1 MNQIDRHDQPVL
13 NTPATPSSNPAQPAN
28 EDNPAAGELYRLIN
42 RKPKHTVFYMAGV
55 ATVFILATAAAY
67 LWGLYGDTVLE
78 RPATTWMPV
87 LIAAIV
93 PTLLIWALAYMS
105 WRTQHL
111 HMMSDALARTALRLT
126 EPEELAEERISAMAS
141 TIRTQLEKMNTG
153 LQEVF
158 TQTQTLDDMFSERL
172 DSVDRSALRAELRAR
187 EIGDALTRNRA
198 TIDEIS
204 GKLGQESDTISRA
217 VRTQTDEVRSV
228 TRKAEEVM
236 NANLERLRK
245 QTETLSRI
253 TETAAAGADNTTV
266 MLDRQSSRL
275 EVVANA
281 ALNKADALSQRY
293 ENQRENLVAASQS
306 LETERL
312 HLETTFERQRA
323 TIETTSAELAART
336 ADINASVSTL
346 STELGHAMDAAA
358 KRTNELGKTFQSE
371 AQRMGLAAK
380 DAGINIED
388 SLRSASDRVKS
399 VSNELK
405 ANAADITKQS
415 EKAAREMG
423 ELTGKTQVEITHLAD
438 TVRKESEAIE
448 GNIRHA
454 TGALKATF
462 TSETELFNTAIN
474 QQTSTLASMLR
485 DQMDLLA
492 KDLTTSSEE
501 INLAVLQAADAI
513 QAEVTHRTDDIRGTV
528 QSTSSDLEG
537 VGEKLNNVMFRIGGA
552 ARDATRTLQSASEDL
567 ETRMQTLPNEAAE
580 GAQALQTVLE
590 EQITTL
596 ASIAEIVVRHSRTF
610 DKNAPNAPLA
620 PSLENAARTYVP
632 AAPQMAAPRT
642 SVARPPQ
649 MPTETKSKKAGGKW
663 ALSDLLTAARKS
675 EGPATEKP
683 LDEQE
688 FNRTALHIIETLQS
702 LAVDLDRALEQS
714 PPAELWQRYQ
724 QGERNVFAR
733 RLYNLQGRELYDTIA
748 ERFSREPEF
757 RDDVQRF
764 IRLFEKL
771 MLHAS
776 ERDRDNILVETYL
789 TSDTGKVYLMLA
801 QASGHLS

>member
-1 MNQIDRHDQPVL
+1 MNQIDRRDQPVL
-13 NTPATPSSNPAQPAN
+13 NTLPAPSSDRAQPAN

-42 RKPKHTVFYMAGV
+42 RKPTRTIFHMAAV

-67 LWGLYGDTVLE
+67 LWGLYGETVLE

-87 LIAAIV
+87 IIGALV
-93 PTLLIWALAYMS
+93 PTFLIWALAYMS

-111 HMMSDALARTALRLT
+111 HMMSDALARAALRLT
-126 EPEELAEERISAMAS
+126 EPEELAEERISAMSS
-141 TIRTQLEKMNTG
+141 TIRIQIEKMNAG

-158 TQTQTLDDMFSERL
+158 EQTQTLDDMFSKRL

-245 QTETLSRI
+245 QTEALSRI

-275 EVVANA
+275 EVVASA

-306 LETERL
+306 LENERQ

-346 STELGHAMDAAA
+346 STELSHAMEAAA
-358 KRTNELGKTFQSE
+358 KRTTELGKTFQSE
-371 AQRMGLAAK
+371 AERIGLAAK
-380 DAGINIED
+380 GAGINIED
-388 SLRSASDRVKS
+388 TLRSASDRVKS
-399 VSNELK
+399 VATELK
-405 ANAADITKQS
+405 NNAVDISKQS
-415 EKAAREMG
+415 EKAARDMS

-448 GNIRHA
+448 SNIRQA

-462 TSETELFNTAIN
+462 TSETEVFNSAIN
-474 QQTSTLASMLR
+474 QQTSTMASMLR

-492 KDLTTSSEE
+492 KDLTTSSAE
-501 INLAVLQAADAI
+501 INQAVLQAADAM

-528 QSTSSDLEG
+528 QSTASDLEG
-537 VGEKLNNVMFRIGGA
+537 VGEKLNSVMFRIGGA

-610 DKNAPNAPLA
+610 DKNAPASASA
-620 PSLENAARTYVP
+620 PSLDNAARTYVP
-632 AAPQMAAPRT
+632 AAPQMAAPRSAHT
-642 SVARPPQ
+642 PADN
-649 MPTETKSKKAGGKW
+649 TKPKKAGGKW
-663 ALSDLLTAARKS
+663 SLSDLLSAARQS
-675 EGPATEKP
+675 EGPLTEKP

-688 FNRTALHIIETLQS
+688 FNRTSLHIIETLQS